1 MHKLISELKRL
12 YLFDEQQQYLEA
24 DGSAQPL
31 TPAVLARHLAGEQ
44 TVAVRLLSDGSH
56 GALARALVLE
66 FGGKGGGEAHW
77 SALCTIANAVQH
89 ELDLPAPAVS
99 ISGTAF
105 QLWLSL
111 ATPVPVA
118 QARQFVQLLRSTFLP
133 ESTDILAV
141 APPAYV
147 EQVALPPAL
156 QPSGKWAAF
165 IHPSMGAAFVDEPGL
180 DMSPPPAAQL
190 GFLESLRSINPAQF
204 AQALAKMH
212 GHAGLA
218 DATPAAASA
227 ASAALAATPMPAA
240 ATAPLPAARL
250 AGQATVPGLLLQDAS
265 LEDIVRWLH
274 ARNIEPT
281 FRHRL
286 P

>member
-1 MHKLISELKRL
+1 MHKLISELTRL
-12 YLFDEQQQYLEA
+12 YLLDEQQLYLEA
-24 DGSAQPL
+24 GGGAQPL
-31 TPAVLARHLAGEQ
+31 TPAVLARHLSGEH
-44 TVAVRLLSDGSH
+44 TVPVQLLQDRGH
-56 GALARALVLE
+56 GGLTRALVLE

-77 SALCTIANAVQH
+77 SALCAIANAVQH

-111 ATPVPVA
+111 ATPVPA
-118 QARQFVQLLRSTFLP
+118 GQARQFVQLLRTTFLP
-133 ESTDILAV
+133 ASTDILAA
-141 APPAYV
+141 APPDYV
-147 EQVALPPAL
+147 EQVALPPCL

-180 DMSPPPAAQL
+180 DMPPPPAAQL

-204 AQALAKMH
+204 AQALAKLQ
-212 GHAGLA
+212 GHAGLVE
-218 DATPAAASA
+218 PAPAPVPVAAPPV
-227 ASAALAATPMPAA
+227 ASP
-240 ATAPLPAARL
+240 ATA
-250 AGQATVPGLLLQDAS
+250 PGLLLQDAN

>member
-1 MHKLISELKRL
+1 MHKLISELTRL
-12 YLFDEQQQYLEA
+12 YLFEEQQHYVDAQ
-24 DGSAQPL
+24 GGTQPL
-31 TPAVLARHLAGEQ
+31 MPAVLARHLSGEQ
-44 TVAVRLLSDGSH
+44 TVAVRLVSEGGLT
-56 GALARALVLE
+56 RALVLE

-77 SALCTIANAVQH
+77 SALCMIANAVQH

-133 ESTDILAV
+133 ASTDILAA
-141 APPAYV
+141 APPADV
-147 EQVALPPAL
+147 EQVALPPCL

-180 DMSPPPAAQL
+180 DMAPPPAAQL
-190 GFLESLRSINPAQF
+190 GFLESLRSINAAQF
-204 AQALAKMH
+204 AQALAKLQ
-212 GHAGLA
+212 GHTGLL
-218 DATPAAASA
+218 DAVPAPVAAPFPAVMSQP
-227 ASAALAATPMPAA
+227 LA
-240 ATAPLPAARL
+240 
-250 AGQATVPGLLLQDAS
+250 QPGLLLQDAT

-281 FRHRL
+281 LRHRL

>member
-1 MHKLISELKRL
+1 MHKLISELTRL
-12 YLFDEQQQYLEA
+12 YLLEEQQYLEPE
-24 DGSAQPL
+24 GGAQPL
-31 TPAVLARHLAGEQ
+31 MPAVLARHLSGEQ
-44 TVAVRLLSDGSH
+44 TVAVRLVSERG
-56 GALARALVLE
+56 LARALVLE

-111 ATPVPVA
+111 ATPVPIA
-118 QARQFVQLLRSTFLP
+118 KARQFVQLLRSIFLP
-133 ESTDILAV
+133 ASTDILAV
-141 APPAYV
+141 APPDYV
-147 EQVALPPAL
+147 TQAALPPCL

-180 DMSPPPAAQL
+180 DMPPPPAAQL
-190 GFLESLRSINPAQF
+190 GFLESLRSINPGQF
-204 AQALAKMH
+204 AQALAKLQ

-218 DATPAAASA
+218 ESA
-227 ASAALAATPMPAA
+227 APVPVA
-240 ATAPLPAARL
+240 APLPAVTS
-250 AGQATVPGLLLQDAS
+250 ATGPGLLLQDAT

-274 ARNIEPT
+274 ARHIEPT

>member
-1 MHKLISELKRL
+1 MHKLISELTRL
-12 YLFDEQQQYLEA
+12 YLLDEQQYLEPE
-24 DGSAQPL
+24 GGAQPL
-31 TPAVLARHLAGEQ
+31 TPAVLARHLSGEH
-44 TVAVRLLSDGSH
+44 TVAVQLVSESG
-56 GALARALVLE
+56 LARALVLE

-111 ATPVPVA
+111 ATPVPAA

-133 ESTDILAV
+133 ASTDILAV
-141 APPAYV
+141 APPDYV
-147 EQVALPPAL
+147 AQAALPPCL

-180 DMSPPPAAQL
+180 DMPPPPAAQL

-204 AQALAKMH
+204 AQALAKLQ
-212 GHAGLA
+212 GHAGLV
-218 DATPAAASA
+218 DAVPAPVPVAAALPSVT
-227 ASAALAATPMPAA
+227 S
-240 ATAPLPAARL
+240 ATAS
-250 AGQATVPGLLLQDAS
+250 GLLLQDAT

-274 ARNIEPT
+274 ARHIEPT

>member
-1 MHKLISELKRL
+1 MHKLISELTRL
-12 YLFDEQQQYLEA
+12 YLLDDQRYV
-24 DGSAQPL
+24 DTHGGAQPL
-31 TPAVLARHLAGEQ
+31 TPAVLARHLSGEQ
-44 TVAVRLLSDGSH
+44 TVAARLVSGQGLS
-56 GALARALVLE
+56 RALVLE

-77 SALCTIANAVQH
+77 SALCTVANAVQH

-99 ISGTAF
+99 ISGAAF

-111 ATPVPVA
+111 ATPVPLA
-118 QARQFVQLLRSTFLP
+118 QAQQFVQLLRSTFLP
-133 ESTDILAV
+133 ASTDILAV

-147 EQVALPPAL
+147 MQAALPPAL

-180 DMSPPPAAQL
+180 DMPPPPAAQL

-204 AQALAKMH
+204 AQALAKLQ
-212 GHAGLA
+212 GHAAPG
-218 DATPAAASA
+218 AAAV
-227 ASAALAATPMPAA
+227 AA
-240 ATAPLPAARL
+240 AAPAPLPVANAAM
-250 AGQATVPGLLLQDAS
+250 QPGLLLQDAT

-274 ARNIEPT
+274 ARHIEPT

>member
-1 MHKLISELKRL
+1 MHKLISELTRL
-12 YLFDEQQQYLEA
+12 YLFEEQQHYLDA
-24 DGSAQPL
+24 DGGAQAL
-31 TPAVLARHLAGEQ
+31 TPAVLARHLSGEQ
-44 TVAVRLLSDGSH
+44 TVAVELVQDRGH
-56 GALARALVLE
+56 GGLTRALVLE

-133 ESTDILAV
+133 ASTDILAV

-147 EQVALPPAL
+147 EQVALPPSL

-180 DMSPPPAAQL
+180 DMPPPPAAQL

-204 AQALAKMH
+204 AQALAKLQR
-212 GHAGLA
+212 HAGLLDVVSTSVPVPVPVPA
-218 DATPAAASA
+218 PVAAALPA
-227 ASAALAATPMPAA
+227 PMPV
-240 ATAPLPAARL
+240 T
-250 AGQATVPGLLLQDAS
+250 QPGLLLQDAT

>member
-1 MHKLISELKRL
+1 MHKLISELHRL
-12 YLFDEQQQYLEA
+12 YLFDEQRYLEA
-24 DGSAQPL
+24 DGSSHAL
-31 TPAVLARHLAGEQ
+31 TPAVLARHLSGEH
-44 TVAVRLLSDGSH
+44 TVAVRLVSEAG
-56 GALARALVLE
+56 LARALVME

-77 SALCTIANAVQH
+77 AALCTIANAVQH

-111 ATPVPVA
+111 ATPVPLVQA
-118 QARQFVQLLRSTFLP
+118 QQFVQLLRSTFLP
-133 ESTDILAV
+133 ASTDILAV
-141 APPAYV
+141 PPSAYL
-147 EQVALPPAL
+147 EQAQLPPCL

-165 IHPSMGAAFVDEPGL
+165 IHPGMGAAFADEPGL
-180 DMSPPPAAQL
+180 DMPPTPAAQL
-190 GFLESLRSINPAQF
+190 GFLDGVRSIAPAQF
-204 AQALAKMH
+204 AQALAKLQQ
-212 GHAGLA
+212 HAGLA
-218 DATPAAASA
+218 AEPVVAPRVAAA
-227 ASAALAATPMPAA
+227 
-240 ATAPLPAARL
+240 APLASS
-250 AGQATVPGLLLQDAS
+250 GLLLQDAT